1 MGFNFKDQSD
11 SNLVNM
17 RDIARNQAYE
27 YTELARKAS
36 RRANKYQEEIER
48 RRRARPTWPKMN
60 GQEVVI
66 AEMRD
71 GHLVNSLRVCL
82 RKDPRYTFDER
93 RMEGFRNL
101 ILEAETRGI
110 PASRWADLD
119 AEPE

>member
-1 MGFNFKDQSD
+1 MRFNLEDQSD
-11 SNLVNM
+11 SALVDM
-17 RDIARNQAYE
+17 RDHARQCARQ
-27 YTELARKAS
+27 YTELAQGAS
-36 RRANKYQEEIER
+36 RRANRYQKEIER

-82 RKDPRYTFDER
+82 RKDPRYTFDKR

-101 ILEAETRGI
+101 ILEAENRGI
-110 PASRWADLD
+110 PASRWADLEV
-119 AEPE
+119 EPE